1 MRLIQ
6 LQVRSSLTL
15 WKTKRNNERFGYR
28 YIDFHPIH
36 IFIRDVG
43 MGDTKEK
50 GEVAKMA
57 VSEKIYIKKIL
68 KFGLT
73 TLRGS
78 VEQLNNYI
86 NETY

>member
-1 MRLIQ
+1 
-6 LQVRSSLTL
+6 
-15 WKTKRNNERFGYR
+15 
-28 YIDFHPIH
+28 
-36 IFIRDVG
+36 